1 VSCAG
6 LWVYVWIVEMRMGN
20 EERYGEEKEGL
31 GDLGSSFWI
40 MERGDEYSCVLRRCK
55 EFLSGGVVRIKHNS
69 FLAPLHKLRFMSTR

>member
-1 VSCAG
+1 
-6 LWVYVWIVEMRMGN
+6 
-20 EERYGEEKEGL
+20 
-31 GDLGSSFWI
+31 